1 VSPISEAVPDP
12 GAARRPLP
20 CHERGC
26 HTLSYVMERIEW
38 SDEAASHIRNR
49 SVRYSEAVGIEPK
62 WTVEVVNDPNRLV
75 DEPDPKSA
83 HLNSVRTVGYSHTA
97 RMVITVAALRA
108 ADGTL
113 RGASAWK
120 TTGGAL
126 RQYLEGVSGD

>member
-1 VSPISEAVPDP
+1 M
-12 GAARRPLP
+12 R
-20 CHERGC
+20 
-26 HTLSYVMERIEW
+26 ERIEW
-38 SDEAASHIRNR
+38 ADEAASHLRAR
-49 SVRYSEAVGIEPK
+49 SARYADAVGIEPE
-62 WTVEVVNDPNRLV
+62 WTDEVVNDPNRLV

-83 HLNSVRTVGYSHTA
+83 HLNSVRTVGYSPTA

-126 RQYLEGVSGD
+126 RQYWEGLSDD